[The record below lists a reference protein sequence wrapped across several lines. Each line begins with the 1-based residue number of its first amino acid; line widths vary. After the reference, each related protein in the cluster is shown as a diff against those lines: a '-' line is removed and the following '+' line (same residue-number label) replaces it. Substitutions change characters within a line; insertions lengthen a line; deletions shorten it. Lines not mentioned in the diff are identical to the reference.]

1 MIAHRINR
9 ERKASSPARLIK
21 YMVAAKGGID
31 PTSWERTADYIL
43 DSANGTTEGEKVA
56 SYRVTNC
63 GTDDPADAAI
73 LIQATQAANTRSK
86 AEKTYHFVYSF
97 PPGEQP
103 DLETLHAI
111 EDELCAAIGLDEH
124 QRVSAVH
131 IDTDNLHVHVA
142 INKVHPTGLQN
153 IEPYY
158 DQFRLMEAC
167 ERLEVEHGLQRT
179 FHGLEAKQRHQ
190 NRDIELLPEKAPEQR
205 DSLFREHLRNAYDL
219 SISEPPEAKTLNG
232 LRKLSDTRLQKQSAD
247 KAEPVRIGAKVASVE
262 AQSGIETLTGY
273 AARELAPAM
282 RQATSWQELHD
293 AAAEHGLEVRQRGAG
308 LVIGEPDLGI
318 WAKASNVGRDLSMKT
333 LTDRLGLFQPSE
345 RQAEAKANRK
355 RYEPRPRR
363 PDNPTTAGLFN
374 QYQRE
379 RQAAILARRQCLDQ
393 IKRESAAFN
402 AQVRQ
407 WSQTERMLLK
417 VAGKGP
423 TKRLMYGT
431 IKQQADA
438 SRQKNRQSADARR
451 QALFKQ
457 TTMPTWAD
465 WLTQQAERG
474 NAEALAVLRDR
485 EERTRRWNG
494 ELLTA
499 DRADKAKAVVL
510 DKLKPKARKDGTMT
524 YSTIDGGMVID
535 RKTHVQ
541 AQKATTGAAL
551 VALELASKRFE
562 GQALIVEGT
571 DEFRLEVAQLAGMHG
586 LKVTFTDPAMEQM
599 RRETAEHKEMEKAFQ
614 TEVYAPKDTKKGEG
628 SKMPG
633 VAPQRRQKQPKD
645 RSNGLI

>member
-111 EDELCAAIGLDEH
+111 EDELCAVIGLDEH

-190 NRDIELLPEKAPEQR
+190 NRDIELLPAKAPEQR

-219 SISEPPEAKTLNG
+219 SISKPPEAKTLNG
-232 LRKLSDTRLQKQSAD
+232 LRKLSDTRLQRQSAD

-262 AQSGIETLTGY
+262 AQSGIETLIGY

-282 RQATSWQELHD
+282 RQATSWLELHD

-308 LVIGEPDLGI
+308 LVIGEPDSGI
-318 WAKASNVGRDLSMKT
+318 WAKASNVGRDLSMKA
-333 LTDRLGLFQPSE
+333 LTDRLGPFQPSE

-379 RQAAILARRQCLDQ
+379 RQAAILARRQGLDQ

-402 AQVRQ
+402 AQVKQ

-474 NAEALAVLRDR
+474 NTEALAVLRDR

-510 DKLKPKARKDGTMT
+510 DKLKPKARKDGTMA

-586 LKVTFTDPAMEQM
+586 LKVTFTDPAMERM
-599 RRETAEHKEMEKAFQ
+599 RRETAEYKEMEKAFQ
-614 TEVYAPKDTKKGEG
+614 TEVYAPKDTKKGEA
-628 SKMPG
+628 SDMPG
-633 VAPQRRQKQPKD
+633 VAPQRRQMQPKD

>member
-190 NRDIELLPEKAPEQR
+190 NRDIELLPAKAPEQR

-219 SISEPPEAKTLNG
+219 SISKPPEAKTLNG
-232 LRKLSDTRLQKQSAD
+232 LRKLSDTRLQRQSAD

-262 AQSGIETLTGY
+262 AQSGIETLIGY

-308 LVIGEPDLGI
+308 LVIGEPDSGI
-318 WAKASNVGRDLSMKT
+318 WAKASNVGRDLSMKA
-333 LTDRLGLFQPSE
+333 LTDRLGPFQPSE

-379 RQAAILARRQCLDQ
+379 RQAAILARRQGLDQ

-402 AQVRQ
+402 AQVKQ

-510 DKLKPKARKDGTMT
+510 DKLKPKARKDGTMA

-586 LKVTFTDPAMEQM
+586 LKVTFTDPAMERM
-599 RRETAEHKEMEKAFQ
+599 RRETAEYKEMEKAFQ
-614 TEVYAPKDTKKGEG
+614 TEVYAPKDTKKGEA
-628 SKMPG
+628 SDMPG
-633 VAPQRRQKQPKD
+633 VAPQRRQMQPKD

>member
-190 NRDIELLPEKAPEQR
+190 NRDIELLPAKAPEQR

-219 SISEPPEAKTLNG
+219 SISKPPEAKTLNG
-232 LRKLSDTRLQKQSAD
+232 LRKLSDTRLQRQSAD

-308 LVIGEPDLGI
+308 LVIGEPDSGI
-318 WAKASNVGRDLSMKT
+318 WAKASNVGRDLSMKA
-333 LTDRLGLFQPSE
+333 LTDRLGPFQPSE

-379 RQAAILARRQCLDQ
+379 RQAAILARRQGLDQ

-402 AQVRQ
+402 AQVKQ

-510 DKLKPKARKDGTMT
+510 DKLKPKARKDGTMA

-551 VALELASKRFE
+551 VALELASKRFQ

-586 LKVTFTDPAMEQM
+586 LKVTFTDPAMERM

-614 TEVYAPKDTKKGEG
+614 TEVYAPKDTKKGEA
-628 SKMPG
+628 SDMPG
-633 VAPQRRQKQPKD
+633 VAPQRRQMQPKD

>member
-379 RQAAILARRQCLDQ
+379 RQAAILARRQGLDQ
-393 IKRESAAFN
+393 IKRESATFN

-510 DKLKPKARKDGTMT
+510 DKLKPKARKDGTMA

>member
-158 DQFRLMEAC
+158 DQFRLMVAC

-190 NRDIELLPEKAPEQR
+190 NRDIELLPAKAPEQR

-219 SISEPPEAKTLNG
+219 SISKPPEAKTLNG
-232 LRKLSDTRLQKQSAD
+232 LRKLSDTRLQRQSAD

-308 LVIGEPDLGI
+308 LVIGEPDSGI
-318 WAKASNVGRDLSMKT
+318 WAKASNVGRDLSMKA
-333 LTDRLGLFQPSE
+333 LTDRLGPFQPSE

-379 RQAAILARRQCLDQ
+379 RQAAILARRQGLDQ

-402 AQVRQ
+402 AQVKQ

-510 DKLKPKARKDGTMT
+510 DKLKPKARKDGTMA

-586 LKVTFTDPAMEQM
+586 LKVTFTDPEMERM

-614 TEVYAPKDTKKGEG
+614 TEVYAPKDTKKGEA
-628 SKMPG
+628 SDMPG
-633 VAPQRRQKQPKD
+633 VAPQRRQMQPKD

>member
-379 RQAAILARRQCLDQ
+379 RQAAILARRQGLDQ

-485 EERTRRWNG
+485 EERTRCWNG

>member
-103 DLETLHAI
+103 DLETLHAM

-379 RQAAILARRQCLDQ
+379 RQAAILARRQGLDQ

>member
-190 NRDIELLPEKAPEQR
+190 NRDIELLPAKAPEQR

-219 SISEPPEAKTLNG
+219 SISKPPEAKTLNG
-232 LRKLSDTRLQKQSAD
+232 LRKLSDTRLQRQSAD

-282 RQATSWQELHD
+282 RQATSWQELHG
-293 AAAEHGLEVRQRGAG
+293 AAAEHGLEIRQRGAG
-308 LVIGEPDLGI
+308 LVIGEPDSGI
-318 WAKASNVGRDLSMKT
+318 WAKASNVGRDLSMKA
-333 LTDRLGLFQPSE
+333 LTDRLGPFQPSE

-379 RQAAILARRQCLDQ
+379 RQAAILARRQGLDQ

-402 AQVRQ
+402 AQVKQ

-417 VAGKGP
+417 VTGKGP

-510 DKLKPKARKDGTMT
+510 DKLKPKARKDGTMA

-541 AQKATTGAAL
+541 AQKVTTGAAL

-586 LKVTFTDPAMEQM
+586 LKVTFTDPAMERM

-614 TEVYAPKDTKKGEG
+614 TEVYAPKDTKKGEA
-628 SKMPG
+628 SDMPG
-633 VAPQRRQKQPKD
+633 VAPQRRQMQPKD

>member
-379 RQAAILARRQCLDQ
+379 RQAAILARRQGLDQ

-438 SRQKNRQSADARR
+438 SRQKNLQSADARR

>member
-97 PPGEQP
+97 PPVEQP

-167 ERLEVEHGLQRT
+167 ERLEVEHGLQTT

-190 NRDIELLPEKAPEQR
+190 NRDIELLPAKAPEQR

-219 SISEPPEAKTLNG
+219 SISKPPEAKTLNG
-232 LRKLSDTRLQKQSAD
+232 LRKLSDTRLQRQSAD

-282 RQATSWQELHD
+282 RQATSWQELHG

-308 LVIGEPDLGI
+308 LVIGEPDSGI
-318 WAKASNVGRDLSMKT
+318 WAKASNVGRDLSMKA
-333 LTDRLGLFQPSE
+333 LTDRLGPFQPSE

-379 RQAAILARRQCLDQ
+379 RQAAILARRQGLDQ

-402 AQVRQ
+402 AQVKQ

-510 DKLKPKARKDGTMT
+510 DKLKPKARKDGTMA

-586 LKVTFTDPAMEQM
+586 LKVTFTDPAMERM

-614 TEVYAPKDTKKGEG
+614 TEVYAPKDTKKGEA
-628 SKMPG
+628 SDMPG
-633 VAPQRRQKQPKD
+633 VAPQRRQMQPKD

>member
-167 ERLEVEHGLQRT
+167 ERLEVEHGLQTT

-190 NRDIELLPEKAPEQR
+190 NRDIELLPAKAPEQR

-219 SISEPPEAKTLNG
+219 SISKPPEAKTLNG
-232 LRKLSDTRLQKQSAD
+232 LRKLSDTRLQRQSAD

-282 RQATSWQELHD
+282 RQATSWQELHG

-308 LVIGEPDLGI
+308 LVIGEPDSGI
-318 WAKASNVGRDLSMKT
+318 WAKASNVGRDLSMKA
-333 LTDRLGLFQPSE
+333 LTDRLGPFQPSE

-379 RQAAILARRQCLDQ
+379 RQAAILARRQGLDQ

-402 AQVRQ
+402 AQVKQ

-451 QALFKQ
+451 QALFNQ

-510 DKLKPKARKDGTMT
+510 DKLKPKARKDGTMA

-586 LKVTFTDPAMEQM
+586 LKVTFTDPAMERM

-614 TEVYAPKDTKKGEG
+614 TEVYAPKDTKKGEA
-628 SKMPG
+628 SDMPG
-633 VAPQRRQKQPKD
+633 VAPQRRQMQPKD

>member
-31 PTSWERTADYIL
+31 PMSWERTADYIL

-86 AEKTYHFVYSF
+86 AEKTYHLVYSF

-103 DLETLHAI
+103 DLETLHTI
-111 EDELCAAIGLDEH
+111 EDELCEAIGLGDH

-179 FHGLEAKQRHQ
+179 FHGLEAKQRNQ
-190 NRDIELLPEKAPEQR
+190 NRDIELLPAKTPEQR

-273 AARELAPAM
+273 ATRELAPTM

-318 WAKASNVGRDLSMKT
+318 WAKASNVGRDLSMKA
-333 LTDRLGLFQPSE
+333 LTDRLGPFQPSE
-345 RQAEAKANRK
+345 RQTGAKANRK

-379 RQAAILARRQCLDQ
+379 RQAAILARRQGLDQ

-510 DKLKPKARKDGTMT
+510 DKLKPKARKDGTMA

-614 TEVYAPKDTKKGEG
+614 TEVYGRKGTTNAEG
-628 SKMPG
+628 SKTPR
-633 VAPQRRQKQPKD
+633 VAPQHGQNRPKD
-645 RSNGLI
+645 RSNTLT

>member
-167 ERLEVEHGLQRT
+167 ERLEVEHGLQTT

-190 NRDIELLPEKAPEQR
+190 NRDIELLPAKAPEQR

-219 SISEPPEAKTLNG
+219 SISKPPEAKTLNG
-232 LRKLSDTRLQKQSAD
+232 LRKLSDTRLQRQSAD

-282 RQATSWQELHD
+282 RQATSWQELHG

-308 LVIGEPDLGI
+308 LVIGEPDSGI
-318 WAKASNVGRDLSMKT
+318 WAKASNVGRDLSMKA
-333 LTDRLGLFQPSE
+333 LTDRLGPFQPSE

-379 RQAAILARRQCLDQ
+379 RQAAILARRQGLDQ

-402 AQVRQ
+402 AQVKQ

-510 DKLKPKARKDGTMT
+510 DKLKPKARKDGTMA
-524 YSTIDGGMVID
+524 YSTIDGGLVID

-586 LKVTFTDPAMEQM
+586 LKVTFTDPAMERM

-614 TEVYAPKDTKKGEG
+614 TEVYAPKDTKKGEA
-628 SKMPG
+628 SDMPG
-633 VAPQRRQKQPKD
+633 VAPQRRQMQPKD

>member
-111 EDELCAAIGLDEH
+111 EDELCAVIGLDEH

-190 NRDIELLPEKAPEQR
+190 NRDIELLPAKAPEQR

-219 SISEPPEAKTLNG
+219 SISKPPEAKTLNG
-232 LRKLSDTRLQKQSAD
+232 LRKLSDTRLQRQSAD

-262 AQSGIETLTGY
+262 AQSGIETLIGY

-308 LVIGEPDLGI
+308 LVIGEPDSGI
-318 WAKASNVGRDLSMKT
+318 WAKASNVGRDLSMKA
-333 LTDRLGLFQPSE
+333 LTDRLGPFQPSE

-379 RQAAILARRQCLDQ
+379 RQAAILARRQGLDQ

-402 AQVRQ
+402 AQVKQ

-474 NAEALAVLRDR
+474 NTEALAVLRDR

-510 DKLKPKARKDGTMT
+510 DKLKPKARKDGTMA

-586 LKVTFTDPAMEQM
+586 LKVTFTDPAMERM
-599 RRETAEHKEMEKAFQ
+599 RRETAEYKEMEKAFQ
-614 TEVYAPKDTKKGEG
+614 TEVYAPKDTKKVEA
-628 SKMPG
+628 SDMPG
-633 VAPQRRQKQPKD
+633 VAPQRRQMQPKD

>member
-167 ERLEVEHGLQRT
+167 ERLELEHGLQRT

-190 NRDIELLPEKAPEQR
+190 NRDIELLPAKAPEQR

-219 SISEPPEAKTLNG
+219 SISKPPEAKTLNG
-232 LRKLSDTRLQKQSAD
+232 LRKLSDTRLQRQSAD

-308 LVIGEPDLGI
+308 LVIGEPDSGI
-318 WAKASNVGRDLSMKT
+318 WAKASNVRRDLSMKA
-333 LTDRLGLFQPSE
+333 LTDRLGPFQPSE

-379 RQAAILARRQCLDQ
+379 RQAAILARCQGLDQ

-402 AQVRQ
+402 AQVKQ

-465 WLTQQAERG
+465 WLTQQSERG
-474 NAEALAVLRDR
+474 NTEALAVLRDR

-510 DKLKPKARKDGTMT
+510 DKLKPKARKDGTMA

-586 LKVTFTDPAMEQM
+586 LKVTFTDPAMERM

-614 TEVYAPKDTKKGEG
+614 TEVYAPKDTKKGEV
-628 SKMPG
+628 SDIPG
-633 VAPQRRQKQPKD
+633 VAPQRRQMQPKD

>member
-190 NRDIELLPEKAPEQR
+190 NRDIELLPAKAPEQR

-219 SISEPPEAKTLNG
+219 SISKPPEAKTLNG
-232 LRKLSDTRLQKQSAD
+232 LRKLSDTRLQRQSAD

-308 LVIGEPDLGI
+308 LVIGEPDSGI
-318 WAKASNVGRDLSMKT
+318 WAKASNVGRDLSMKA
-333 LTDRLGLFQPSE
+333 LTDRLGPFQPSE

-379 RQAAILARRQCLDQ
+379 RQAAILARRQGLDQ

-402 AQVRQ
+402 TQVKQ

-510 DKLKPKARKDGTMT
+510 DKLKPKARKDGTMA

-586 LKVTFTDPAMEQM
+586 LKVTFTDPEMERM

-614 TEVYAPKDTKKGEG
+614 TEVYAPKDTKKGEA
-628 SKMPG
+628 SDMPG
-633 VAPQRRQKQPKD
+633 VAPQRRQMQPKD

>member
-190 NRDIELLPEKAPEQR
+190 SRDIELLPAKAPEQR

-232 LRKLSDTRLQKQSAD
+232 LRKLSDTRLQRQSAD
-247 KAEPVRIGAKVASVE
+247 KAEPVRTSAKVASVE

-318 WAKASNVGRDLSMKT
+318 WAKASNVGRDLSMKA
-333 LTDRLGLFQPSE
+333 LTDRLGPFQPSE

-374 QYQRE
+374 HYQRE
-379 RQAAILARRQCLDQ
+379 RQAAILTRRQGLDQ

-431 IKQQADA
+431 INQQADA

-451 QALFKQ
+451 QALFKR

-474 NAEALAVLRDR
+474 NSEALAVLRDR

-510 DKLKPKARKDGTMT
+510 DKLKPKARKDGTMA

-599 RRETAEHKEMEKAFQ
+599 RRETVEHKEMENSGKADSRK
-614 TEVYAPKDTKKGEG
+614 TSRRRG
-628 SKMPG
+628 SKDGQSAG
-633 VAPQRRQKQPKD
+633 VE
-645 RSNGLI
+645 I

>member
-43 DSANGTTEGEKVA
+43 DSANGTTEGEKAA

-167 ERLEVEHGLQRT
+167 ERLEVEHGLQTT

-190 NRDIELLPEKAPEQR
+190 NRDIELLPAKAPEQR

-219 SISEPPEAKTLNG
+219 SISKPPEAKTLNG
-232 LRKLSDTRLQKQSAD
+232 LRKLSDTRLQRQSAD

-282 RQATSWQELHD
+282 RQATSWQELHG

-308 LVIGEPDLGI
+308 LVIGEPDSGI
-318 WAKASNVGRDLSMKT
+318 WAKASNVGRDLSMKA
-333 LTDRLGLFQPSE
+333 LTDRLGPFQPSE

-379 RQAAILARRQCLDQ
+379 RQAAILARRQGLDQ

-402 AQVRQ
+402 AQVKQ

-510 DKLKPKARKDGTMT
+510 DKLKPKARKDGTMA

-586 LKVTFTDPAMEQM
+586 LKVTFTDPAMERM

-614 TEVYAPKDTKKGEG
+614 TEVYAPKDTKKGEA
-628 SKMPG
+628 SDMPG
-633 VAPQRRQKQPKD
+633 VAPQRRQMQPKD

>member
-379 RQAAILARRQCLDQ
+379 RQAAILARRQGLDQ

>member
-86 AEKTYHFVYSF
+86 AEKTYHLVYSF

-167 ERLEVEHGLQRT
+167 ERLELEHGLQRT

-190 NRDIELLPEKAPEQR
+190 NRDIELLPAKAPEQR

-219 SISEPPEAKTLNG
+219 SISKPPEAKTLNG
-232 LRKLSDTRLQKQSAD
+232 LRKLSDTRLQRQSAD

-282 RQATSWQELHD
+282 RQATSWQELHE
-293 AAAEHGLEVRQRGAG
+293 AAAEHGLEVRQRCAG
-308 LVIGEPDLGI
+308 LVIGEPDSGI
-318 WAKASNVGRDLSMKT
+318 WAKASNVRRDLSMKA
-333 LTDRLGLFQPSE
+333 LTDRLGPFQPSE

-379 RQAAILARRQCLDQ
+379 RQAAILARSQGLDQ

-402 AQVRQ
+402 AQVKQ

-474 NAEALAVLRDR
+474 NTEALAVLRDR

-510 DKLKPKARKDGTMT
+510 DKLKPKARKDGTMA

-586 LKVTFTDPAMEQM
+586 LKVTFTDPAMERM

-614 TEVYAPKDTKKGEG
+614 TEVYAPKDTKKGEV
-628 SKMPG
+628 SDIPG
-633 VAPQRRQKQPKD
+633 VAPQRRQMQPKD

>member
-167 ERLEVEHGLQRT
+167 ERLEVEHGLQTT

-190 NRDIELLPEKAPEQR
+190 NRDIELLPAKAPEQR

-219 SISEPPEAKTLNG
+219 SISKPPEAKTLNG
-232 LRKLSDTRLQKQSAD
+232 LRKLSDTRLQRQSAD

-282 RQATSWQELHD
+282 RQATSWQELHG

-308 LVIGEPDLGI
+308 LVIGEPDSGI
-318 WAKASNVGRDLSMKT
+318 WAKASNVGRDLSMKA
-333 LTDRLGLFQPSE
+333 LTDRLGPFQPSE

-379 RQAAILARRQCLDQ
+379 RQAAILARRQGLDQ

-402 AQVRQ
+402 AQVKQ

-465 WLTQQAERG
+465 
-474 NAEALAVLRDR
+474 
-485 EERTRRWNG
+485 
-494 ELLTA
+494 
-499 DRADKAKAVVL
+499 
-510 DKLKPKARKDGTMT
+510 
-524 YSTIDGGMVID
+524 
-535 RKTHVQ
+535 
-541 AQKATTGAAL
+541 
-551 VALELASKRFE
+551 
-562 GQALIVEGT
+562 
-571 DEFRLEVAQLAGMHG
+571 
-586 LKVTFTDPAMEQM
+586 
-599 RRETAEHKEMEKAFQ
+599 
-614 TEVYAPKDTKKGEG
+614 
-628 SKMPG
+628 
-633 VAPQRRQKQPKD
+633 
-645 RSNGLI
+645 

>member
-190 NRDIELLPEKAPEQR
+190 NRDIELLPAKAPEQR

-219 SISEPPEAKTLNG
+219 SISKPPEAKTLNG
-232 LRKLSDTRLQKQSAD
+232 LRKLSDTRLQRQSAD

-308 LVIGEPDLGI
+308 LVIGEPDSGI
-318 WAKASNVGRDLSMKT
+318 WAKASNVGRDLSMKA
-333 LTDRLGLFQPSE
+333 LTDRLGPFQPSE

-379 RQAAILARRQCLDQ
+379 RQAAILARRQGLDQ

-402 AQVRQ
+402 AQVKQ

-510 DKLKPKARKDGTMT
+510 DKLKPKARKDGTMA

-586 LKVTFTDPAMEQM
+586 LKVTFTDPAMERM
-599 RRETAEHKEMEKAFQ
+599 RRETAEHKEMERAFQ
-614 TEVYAPKDTKKGEG
+614 TEVYAPKDTKKGEA
-628 SKMPG
+628 SDMPG
-633 VAPQRRQKQPKD
+633 VAPQRRQMQPKD

>member
-190 NRDIELLPEKAPEQR
+190 NCDIELLPAKAPEQR

-219 SISEPPEAKTLNG
+219 SISKPPEAKTLNG
-232 LRKLSDTRLQKQSAD
+232 LRKLSDTRLQRQSAD
-247 KAEPVRIGAKVASVE
+247 KAGPVRIGAKVASVE
-262 AQSGIETLTGY
+262 AQSGIETLIGY

-308 LVIGEPDLGI
+308 LVIGEPDSGI
-318 WAKASNVGRDLSMKT
+318 WAKASNVGRDLSMKA
-333 LTDRLGLFQPSE
+333 LTDRLGPFQPSE

-379 RQAAILARRQCLDQ
+379 RQAAILARRQGLDQ

-402 AQVRQ
+402 AQVKQ

-474 NAEALAVLRDR
+474 NTEALAVLRDR

-510 DKLKPKARKDGTMT
+510 DKLKPKARKDGTMA

-586 LKVTFTDPAMEQM
+586 LKVTFTDPAMERM

-614 TEVYAPKDTKKGEG
+614 TEVYAPKDTKKGEA
-628 SKMPG
+628 SDMPG
-633 VAPQRRQKQPKD
+633 VAPQRRQMQPKD

>member
-190 NRDIELLPEKAPEQR
+190 NRDIELLPAKAPEQR

-232 LRKLSDTRLQKQSAD
+232 LRKLSDTRLQRQSAD
-247 KAEPVRIGAKVASVE
+247 KAEPVRTSAKVASVE

-318 WAKASNVGRDLSMKT
+318 WAKASNVGRDLSMKA
-333 LTDRLGLFQPSE
+333 LTDRLGPFQPSE

-374 QYQRE
+374 HYQRE
-379 RQAAILARRQCLDQ
+379 RQAAILTRRQGLDQ

-451 QALFKQ
+451 QALFKR

-474 NAEALAVLRDR
+474 NSEALAVLRDR

-510 DKLKPKARKDGTMT
+510 DKLKPKARKDGTVA

-586 LKVTFTDPAMEQM
+586 LKVTFTDPAMEQVC
-599 RRETAEHKEMEKAFQ
+599 RETAEHKEMENSGKADSRK
-614 TEVYAPKDTKKGEG
+614 TSRRRG
-628 SKMPG
+628 SKDDQSAG
-633 VAPQRRQKQPKD
+633 VE
-645 RSNGLI
+645 I

>member
-190 NRDIELLPEKAPEQR
+190 NRDIDLLPAKAPEQR

-219 SISEPPEAKTLNG
+219 SISKPPEAKTLNG
-232 LRKLSDTRLQKQSAD
+232 MRKLSDTRLPRQSAD

-308 LVIGEPDLGI
+308 LVIGEPDSGI
-318 WAKASNVGRDLSMKT
+318 WAKASNVGRDLSMKA
-333 LTDRLGLFQPSE
+333 LTDRLGPFQPSE

-363 PDNPTTAGLFN
+363 PDNPTTAGLFS

-379 RQAAILARRQCLDQ
+379 RQAAILTRRQGLDQ

-451 QALFKQ
+451 QALFKR

-510 DKLKPKARKDGTMT
+510 DKLKPKARKDGTVA

-586 LKVTFTDPAMEQM
+586 LKVTFTDPAMEQV
-599 RRETAEHKEMEKAFQ
+599 RRETADHKEMENSGKADSRK
-614 TEVYAPKDTKKGEG
+614 TSRRRG
-628 SKMPG
+628 SKDGQSAG
-633 VAPQRRQKQPKD
+633 VE
-645 RSNGLI
+645 I

>member
-86 AEKTYHFVYSF
+86 AEKTYHLVYSF

-103 DLETLHAI
+103 DLETLHTI
-111 EDELCAAIGLDEH
+111 EDELCEAIGLGDH

-179 FHGLEAKQRHQ
+179 FHGLEAKQRNQ
-190 NRDIELLPEKAPEQR
+190 NRDIELLPAKTPEQR

-273 AARELAPAM
+273 ATRELAPTM

-318 WAKASNVGRDLSMKT
+318 WAKASNVGRDLSMKA
-333 LTDRLGLFQPSE
+333 LTDRLGPFQPSE
-345 RQAEAKANRK
+345 RQDDAKANRK

-379 RQAAILARRQCLDQ
+379 RQAAILARRQGLDQ

-510 DKLKPKARKDGTMT
+510 DKLKPKARKDGTMA
-524 YSTIDGGMVID
+524 YSTIDGGVVID

-571 DEFRLEVAQLAGMHG
+571 DEFRLEAAQLAGMYG

-614 TEVYAPKDTKKGEG
+614 AEVYGRKGTTNAEG
-628 SKMPG
+628 SKTPR
-633 VAPQRRQKQPKD
+633 VAPQHGQNRPKD
-645 RSNGLI
+645 RSNTLT

>member
-190 NRDIELLPEKAPEQR
+190 NRDIELLPAKAPEQR

-219 SISEPPEAKTLNG
+219 SISKPPEAKTLNG
-232 LRKLSDTRLQKQSAD
+232 LRKLSDTRLQRQSAD
-247 KAEPVRIGAKVASVE
+247 KAEPVRIGAKVASVK
-262 AQSGIETLTGY
+262 AQSGIETLIGY

-308 LVIGEPDLGI
+308 LVIGEPDSGI
-318 WAKASNVGRDLSMKT
+318 WAKASNVGRDLSMKA
-333 LTDRLGLFQPSE
+333 LTDRLGPFQPSE

-379 RQAAILARRQCLDQ
+379 RQAAILARRQGLDQ

-402 AQVRQ
+402 AQVKQ

-474 NAEALAVLRDR
+474 NTEALAVLRDR

-510 DKLKPKARKDGTMT
+510 DKLKPKARKDGTMA

-586 LKVTFTDPAMEQM
+586 LKVTFTDPAMERM

-614 TEVYAPKDTKKGEG
+614 TEVYAPKDTKKGEA
-628 SKMPG
+628 SDMPG
-633 VAPQRRQKQPKD
+633 VAPQRRQMQPKD

>member
-111 EDELCAAIGLDEH
+111 EDELCAVIGLDEH

-190 NRDIELLPEKAPEQR
+190 NRDIELLTAKAPEQR

-219 SISEPPEAKTLNG
+219 SISKPPEAKTLNG
-232 LRKLSDTRLQKQSAD
+232 LRKLSDTRLQRQSAD

-262 AQSGIETLTGY
+262 AQSGIETLIGY

-308 LVIGEPDLGI
+308 LVIGEPDSGI
-318 WAKASNVGRDLSMKT
+318 WAKASNVGRDLSMKA
-333 LTDRLGLFQPSE
+333 LTDRLGPFQPSE

-379 RQAAILARRQCLDQ
+379 RQAAILARRQGLDQ

-402 AQVRQ
+402 AQVKQ

-474 NAEALAVLRDR
+474 NTEALAVLRDR

-510 DKLKPKARKDGTMT
+510 DKLKPKARKDGTMA

-586 LKVTFTDPAMEQM
+586 LKVTFTDPAMERM
-599 RRETAEHKEMEKAFQ
+599 RRETAEYKEMEKAFQ
-614 TEVYAPKDTKKGEG
+614 TEVYAPKDTKKGEA
-628 SKMPG
+628 SDMPG
-633 VAPQRRQKQPKD
+633 VAPQRRQMQPKD

>member
-190 NRDIELLPEKAPEQR
+190 NRDIELLPAKAPEQR

-232 LRKLSDTRLQKQSAD
+232 LRKLSDTRLQRQSAD
-247 KAEPVRIGAKVASVE
+247 KAEPVRTSAKVASVE

-318 WAKASNVGRDLSMKT
+318 WAKASNVGRDLSMKA
-333 LTDRLGLFQPSE
+333 LTDRFGPFQPSE

-374 QYQRE
+374 HYQRE
-379 RQAAILARRQCLDQ
+379 RQAAILTRRQGLDQ

-451 QALFKQ
+451 QALFKR

-474 NAEALAVLRDR
+474 NSEALAVLRDR

-510 DKLKPKARKDGTMT
+510 DKLNPKARKDGTVA

-586 LKVTFTDPAMEQM
+586 LKVTFTDPAMEQVC
-599 RRETAEHKEMEKAFQ
+599 RETAEHKEMENSGKADSRK
-614 TEVYAPKDTKKGEG
+614 TSRRRG
-628 SKMPG
+628 SKDGQSAG
-633 VAPQRRQKQPKD
+633 VE
-645 RSNGLI
+645 I

>member
-190 NRDIELLPEKAPEQR
+190 NRDIELLPAKAPEQR

-219 SISEPPEAKTLNG
+219 SISKPPEAKTLNG
-232 LRKLSDTRLQKQSAD
+232 LRKLSDTRLQRQSAD

-262 AQSGIETLTGY
+262 AQSGIETLIGY

-308 LVIGEPDLGI
+308 LVIGEPDSGI
-318 WAKASNVGRDLSMKT
+318 WAKASNVGRDLSMKA
-333 LTDRLGLFQPSE
+333 LTDRLCPFQPSE

-379 RQAAILARRQCLDQ
+379 RQAAILARRQGLDQ

-402 AQVRQ
+402 AQVKQ

-474 NAEALAVLRDR
+474 NTEALAVLRDR

-510 DKLKPKARKDGTMT
+510 DKLKPKARKDGTMA

-586 LKVTFTDPAMEQM
+586 LKVTFTDPAMERM
-599 RRETAEHKEMEKAFQ
+599 RRETAEYKEMEKAFQ
-614 TEVYAPKDTKKGEG
+614 TEVYAPKDTKKGEA
-628 SKMPG
+628 SDMPG
-633 VAPQRRQKQPKD
+633 VAPQRRQMQPKD

>member
-167 ERLEVEHGLQRT
+167 ERLEVEHGLQTT

-190 NRDIELLPEKAPEQR
+190 NRDIELLPAKAPEQR

-219 SISEPPEAKTLNG
+219 SISKPPEAKTLNG
-232 LRKLSDTRLQKQSAD
+232 LRKLSDTRLQRQSAD

-282 RQATSWQELHD
+282 RQATSWQELHG

-308 LVIGEPDLGI
+308 LVIGEPDSGI
-318 WAKASNVGRDLSMKT
+318 WAKASNVGRDLSMKA
-333 LTDRLGLFQPSE
+333 LTDRLGPFQPSE

-379 RQAAILARRQCLDQ
+379 RQAAILARRQGLDQ

-402 AQVRQ
+402 AQVKQ

-510 DKLKPKARKDGTMT
+510 DKLKPKARKDGTMA

-586 LKVTFTDPAMEQM
+586 LKVTFTDPAMERM

-614 TEVYAPKDTKKGEG
+614 TEVYAPKDTKKGEA
-628 SKMPG
+628 SDMPG
-633 VAPQRRQKQPKD
+633 VAPQRRQMQPKD

>member
-190 NRDIELLPEKAPEQR
+190 NRDIELLPAKAPEQR

-219 SISEPPEAKTLNG
+219 SISKPPEAKTLNG
-232 LRKLSDTRLQKQSAD
+232 LRKLSDTRLQRQSAD

-282 RQATSWQELHD
+282 RQATSWQELHG

-308 LVIGEPDLGI
+308 LVIGEPDSGI
-318 WAKASNVGRDLSMKT
+318 WAKASNVGRDLSMKA
-333 LTDRLGLFQPSE
+333 LTDRLGPFQPSE

-379 RQAAILARRQCLDQ
+379 RQAAILARRQGLDQ

-402 AQVRQ
+402 AQVKQ

-474 NAEALAVLRDR
+474 NAEALAMLRDR

-510 DKLKPKARKDGTMT
+510 DKLKPKARKDGTMA

-586 LKVTFTDPAMEQM
+586 LKVTFTDPAMERM

-614 TEVYAPKDTKKGEG
+614 TEVYAPKDTKKGEA
-628 SKMPG
+628 SDMPG
-633 VAPQRRQKQPKD
+633 VAPQRRQMQPKD

>member
-43 DSANGTTEGEKVA
+43 DSANGTNEGEKVA

-103 DLETLHAI
+103 DLDTLHAI

-190 NRDIELLPEKAPEQR
+190 NRDIELLPAKAPEQR

-219 SISEPPEAKTLNG
+219 SISKPPEAKTLNG
-232 LRKLSDTRLQKQSAD
+232 LRKLSDTRLQRQSAD

-262 AQSGIETLTGY
+262 AQSGIETLIRY

-308 LVIGEPDLGI
+308 LVIGEPDSGI
-318 WAKASNVGRDLSMKT
+318 WAKASNVGRDLSMKA
-333 LTDRLGLFQPSE
+333 LTDRLGPFQPSE

-379 RQAAILARRQCLDQ
+379 RQAAILARRQGLDQ

-402 AQVRQ
+402 AQVKQ

-438 SRQKNRQSADARR
+438 SRQKNRQSADVRR

-474 NAEALAVLRDR
+474 NTEALAVLRDR

-499 DRADKAKAVVL
+499 DRADKAKAFVL
-510 DKLKPKARKDGTMT
+510 DKLKPKARKDGTMA

-562 GQALIVEGT
+562 GQALIVEGA

-586 LKVTFTDPAMEQM
+586 LKVTFTDPAMERM

-614 TEVYAPKDTKKGEG
+614 TEVYAPKDTKKGEA
-628 SKMPG
+628 SDMPG
-633 VAPQRRQKQPKD
+633 VAHNVGRCNRRTALMD
-645 RSNGLI
+645 

>member
-379 RQAAILARRQCLDQ
+379 RQAAILARRQGLDQ

-465 WLTQQAERG
+465 WLTQQDERG

>member
-190 NRDIELLPEKAPEQR
+190 NRDIELLPAKAPEQR

-219 SISEPPEAKTLNG
+219 SISKPPEAKTLNG
-232 LRKLSDTRLQKQSAD
+232 LRKLSDTRLQRQSAD

-282 RQATSWQELHD
+282 RQATSWQELHG

-308 LVIGEPDLGI
+308 LVIGEPDSGI
-318 WAKASNVGRDLSMKT
+318 WAKASNVGRDLSMKA
-333 LTDRLGLFQPSE
+333 LTDRLGPFQPSE

-379 RQAAILARRQCLDQ
+379 RQAAILARRQGLDQ
-393 IKRESAAFN
+393 IKRDSAAFN
-402 AQVRQ
+402 AQVKQ

-510 DKLKPKARKDGTMT
+510 DKLKPKARKDGTMA

-586 LKVTFTDPAMEQM
+586 LKVTFTDPAMERM

-614 TEVYAPKDTKKGEG
+614 TEVYAPKDTKKGEA
-628 SKMPG
+628 SDMPG
-633 VAPQRRQKQPKD
+633 VAPQRRQMQPKD

>member
-190 NRDIELLPEKAPEQR
+190 NRDIELLPAKAPEQR

-219 SISEPPEAKTLNG
+219 SISKPPEAKTLNG
-232 LRKLSDTRLQKQSAD
+232 LRKLSDTRLQRQSAD

-308 LVIGEPDLGI
+308 LVIGEPDSGI
-318 WAKASNVGRDLSMKT
+318 WAKASNVGRDLSMKA
-333 LTDRLGLFQPSE
+333 LTDRLGPFQPSE

-379 RQAAILARRQCLDQ
+379 RQAAILARRQGLDQ

-402 AQVRQ
+402 AQVKQ

-510 DKLKPKARKDGTMT
+510 DKLKPKARKDGTMA

-586 LKVTFTDPAMEQM
+586 LKVTFTDPAMERM
-599 RRETAEHKEMEKAFQ
+599 RRETAEYKEMEKAFQ
-614 TEVYAPKDTKKGEG
+614 TEVYAPKDTKKGEA
-628 SKMPG
+628 SDMPG
-633 VAPQRRQKQPKD
+633 VAPQRRQMQPKD

>member
-111 EDELCAAIGLDEH
+111 EDELCAAICLDEH

-190 NRDIELLPEKAPEQR
+190 NRDIELLPAKAPEQR

-219 SISEPPEAKTLNG
+219 SISKPPEAKTLNG
-232 LRKLSDTRLQKQSAD
+232 LRKLSDTRLQRQSAD

-308 LVIGEPDLGI
+308 LVIGEPDSGI
-318 WAKASNVGRDLSMKT
+318 WAKASNVGRALSMKA
-333 LTDRLGLFQPSE
+333 LTDRLGPFQPSE

-379 RQAAILARRQCLDQ
+379 RQAAILARRQGLDQ

-402 AQVRQ
+402 AQVKQ

-510 DKLKPKARKDGTMT
+510 DKLKPKARKDGTMA

-586 LKVTFTDPAMEQM
+586 LKVTFTDPAMERM
-599 RRETAEHKEMEKAFQ
+599 RRETAEHKEMERAFQ
-614 TEVYAPKDTKKGEG
+614 TEVYAPKDTKKGEA
-628 SKMPG
+628 SDMPG
-633 VAPQRRQKQPKD
+633 VAPQRRQMQPKD

>member
-190 NRDIELLPEKAPEQR
+190 NRDIDLLPAKAPEQR

-219 SISEPPEAKTLNG
+219 SISKPPEAKTLNG
-232 LRKLSDTRLQKQSAD
+232 LRKLSDTRLPRQSAD
-247 KAEPVRIGAKVASVE
+247 EAEPVRIGAKVASVE

-308 LVIGEPDLGI
+308 LVIGEPDSGI
-318 WAKASNVGRDLSMKT
+318 WAKASNVGRDLSMKA
-333 LTDRLGLFQPSE
+333 LTDRLGPFQPSE

-379 RQAAILARRQCLDQ
+379 RQAAILVRRQGLDQ

-510 DKLKPKARKDGTMT
+510 DKLKPKARKDGTMA

-599 RRETAEHKEMEKAFQ
+599 RRETAEHKEMEKSFQ
-614 TEVYAPKDTKKGEG
+614 AEITAQKDTNDIAAHRLSRGRT
-628 SKMPG
+628 
-633 VAPQRRQKQPKD
+633 AD
-645 RSNGLI
+645 LL